1 MFRINTNIASLN
13 AQRSLNNVTM
23 DLETRLERLSSGL
36 RINQAADD
44 AAGLTASE
52 SMRAQL
58 IGQRTS
64 NDNISRAITMLQS
77 ADSGLEQ
84 IGNMLV
90 RLKELA
96 TQAADDTLNASNRS
110 AISAEASALVNEIE
124 RIAEST
130 NFNGTALINSGM
142 GSVNL
147 TFFIGDG
154 TSSVAAANQ
163 TAAIQMKGVDFD
175 VATGLGS
182 IGQAAVVMTIAD
194 FMTRSSAEALVTVAD
209 TAANS
214 VAQIRTEIGAFQNRL
229 ERTQSNLQ
237 VAIENTANAES
248 TIRDADFAEEAAA
261 LTRAQI
267 LVQAG
272 TSMLAQANLLPQAAL
287 TFFA

>member
-13 AQRSLNNVTM
+13 AQRSLSAVSNDVSK
-23 DLETRLERLSSGL
+23 RLERLSSGL
-36 RINQAADD
+36 RINSAADD

-58 IGQRTS
+58 TGQRAAS
-64 NDNISRAITMLQS
+64 DNIARAITLLQT

-84 IGNMLV
+84 IGGMLV

-96 TQAADDTLNASNRS
+96 TQAADDTLNSSNRS
-110 AISAEASALVNEIE
+110 AISAEAQALISEIE

-130 NFNGTALINSGM
+130 NFNGTALINSGQ

-154 TSSVAAANQ
+154 TSGVAATNQ
-163 TAAIQMKGVDFD
+163 TAAIQVKGVDF
-175 VATGLGS
+175 ATTGIGS
-182 IGQAAVVMTIAD
+182 IGGTAVNITVGD
-194 FMTRSSAEALVTVAD
+194 FMTRSSAEALVTAAD
-209 TAANS
+209 TAANT

-248 TIRDADFAEEAAA
+248 TIRDADFAAEAAA

-272 TSMLAQANLLPQAAL
+272 TSMLAQANALPQAAL
-287 TFFA
+287 LFLS

>member
-1 MFRINTNIASLN
+1 MFRINTNVASIN
-13 AQRSLNNVTM
+13 AQRSLSAVSA
-23 DLETRLERLSSGL
+23 DVQTRLERLASGL

-52 SMRAQL
+52 AMRAQL
-58 IGQRTS
+58 AGQRTS
-64 NDNISRAITMLQS
+64 SDNISRAITLLQT

-84 IGNMLV
+84 IGQMMV

-96 TQAADDTLNASNRS
+96 TQSSDDTLNTANRS
-110 AISAEASALVNEIE
+110 AISAEAAALVSEIE

-130 NFNGTALINSGM
+130 NFNGTALINSGR
-142 GSVNL
+142 GAVGL

-154 TSSVAAANQ
+154 TSTSNQ
-163 TAAIQMKGVDFD
+163 TAGISVKGVD
-175 VATGLGS
+175 VATTGIGCVGQGS
-182 IGQAAVVMTIAD
+182 FLLTVAD
-194 FMTRSSAEALVTVAD
+194 FMTRASAEVLVDIADNGANTVA
-209 TAANS
+209 
-214 VAQIRTEIGAFQNRL
+214 QMRTEIGAFQNRL
-229 ERTQSNLQ
+229 ERTQSNML
-237 VAIENTANAES
+237 VAIENTSNAES

-287 TFFA
+287 TFFV

>member
-13 AQRSLNNVTM
+13 AQRNLQNVSN
-23 DLETRLERLSSGL
+23 DVSTRLQRLSSGL
-36 RINQAADD
+36 RINSAADD

-52 SMRAQL
+52 AMRAQL
-58 IGQRTS
+58 VGQRAS
-64 NDNISRAITMLQS
+64 SENISRAITLLQT

-90 RLKELA
+90 RIKELA
-96 TQAADDTLNASNRS
+96 TQAADDTLNSSNRS
-110 AISAEASALVNEIE
+110 AISAEAQSLISEIE

-130 NFNGTALINSGM
+130 NFNGIALINSGG
-142 GSVNL
+142 GSVGL

-154 TSSVAAANQ
+154 TASVLASYQ
-163 TAAIQMKGVDFD
+163 RAAIALKGVDFGD
-175 VATGLGS
+175 DGLGS
-182 IGQAAVVMTIAD
+182 IGGAPVNITVAD
-194 FMTRSSAEALVTVAD
+194 FMSRSSAEVLVPVAD
-209 TAANS
+209 SAANS

-248 TIRDADFAEEAAA
+248 TIRDADFAAEAAA

-272 TSMLAQANLLPQAAL
+272 TAMLAQANVLPQAAL
-287 TFFA
+287 LFFN

>member
-13 AQRSLNNVTM
+13 AQRNLTNVSN
-23 DLETRLERLSSGL
+23 DVSTRLGRLSSGL
-36 RINQAADD
+36 RINSAADD

-52 SMRAQL
+52 AMRAQL
-58 IGQRTS
+58 TGQRAAS
-64 NDNISRAITMLQS
+64 DNISRAITLLQT

-96 TQAADDTLNASNRS
+96 TQAADDTLNSSNRS
-110 AISAEASALVNEIE
+110 GISAEAQALVREIE

-142 GSVNL
+142 GSVGL

-154 TSSVAAANQ
+154 ASGVSSTNQ
-163 TAAIQMKGVDFD
+163 SAGIALKGVDF
-175 VATGLGS
+175 AASGLGS
-182 IGQAAVVMTIAD
+182 IGGNPVNITVAD
-194 FMTRSSAEALVTVAD
+194 FMSRSSAEVLVTAAD
-209 TAANS
+209 SAANS
-214 VAQIRTEIGAFQNRL
+214 IAQIRTEIGAFQNRL

-248 TIRDADFAEEAAA
+248 TIRDADFASEAAA

-267 LVQAG
+267 LLQAG
-272 TSMLAQANLLPQAAL
+272 TSMLAQANMLPQAAL
-287 TFFA
+287 TFFV

>member
-1 MFRINTNIASLN
+1 MAASKDM
-13 AQRSLNNVTM
+13 S
-23 DLETRLERLSSGL
+23 TRLQRLSSGL

-58 IGQRTS
+58 VGQRAAS
-64 NDNISRAITMLQS
+64 DNIARGVTLLQT

-96 TQAADDTLNASNRS
+96 TQAADDTLNSSNRS
-110 AISAEASALVNEIE
+110 AISAEGTALIAEIS
-124 RIAEST
+124 RIAQST
-130 NFNGTALINSGM
+130 NFNGTALITSGR
-142 GSVNL
+142 GSSNL

-154 TSSVAAANQ
+154 TSGVAAANQ
-163 TAAIQMKGVDFD
+163 TAGIGIKGVTLS
-175 VATGLGS
+175 AAGLGS
-182 IGQAAVVMTIAD
+182 IGGTNVVLTVAD
-194 FMTRSSAEALVTVAD
+194 LMTRVSAEALVTAAD
-209 TAANS
+209 TAANT
-214 VAQIRTEIGAFQNRL
+214 VAQMRTEIGAFQNRL

-237 VAIENTANAES
+237 IAMENTANAAS
-248 TIRDADFAEEAAA
+248 TIRDADFAAEAAG

-272 TSMLAQANLLPQAAL
+272 TSMLAQANALPQAAL
-287 TFFA
+287 LFLT